1 MIILA
6 ALQRPLFHPR
16 PSLASGFMQIMVL
29 LTSALRAERPS
40 ELRLQALE
48 GWSVLVKALTV
59 AAPLQFAGILNQAI
73 HNCCG
78 EERWATTA
86 YSAVLQSRASMSVN

>member
-1 MIILA
+1 
-6 ALQRPLFHPR
+6 
-16 PSLASGFMQIMVL
+16 MQIMVL

-59 AAPLQFAGILNQAI
+59 AAPLQFAGILNQA
-73 HNCCG
+73 
-78 EERWATTA
+78 
-86 YSAVLQSRASMSVN
+86 SVNQCGRTRFYLSVFSSASVSI